1 MIGRSLGHYKI
12 LDQLG
17 AGGMGEVY
25 LAEDKVL
32 KRQVALKVLPARL
45 AGDQQRL
52 ERFRRE
58 AETLAALDHPNIVT
72 IYSVE
77 KAEEVHFLTMQFI
90 QGKPLSEV
98 IPRHGLPL
106 ARYLHLAIPLADAVS
121 NAHERGVVHRDLKPN
136 NIMVTGDERILV
148 LDFGL
153 AKLSHSG
160 SEVVELDA
168 TTDKLTGSSQFL
180 GTLPYMSP
188 EQIRG
193 KEVDHRS
200 DIFSLGVVLYLMAT
214 GEYPFQ
220 SGSKAD
226 LASSILRDTPSSV
239 SEIRGDLPEQLAWT
253 INLCLQ
259 KDPNR
264 RLQSTHDVRN
274 ELQSLEEDVER
285 KASSES
291 QAVPSPRRWW
301 TDWRWVGGIAAVVA
315 ITVLWLVFN
324 TQGQVEPVAVVDTRG
339 RVESVAVL
347 PFANLTGDSNQQ
359 YLGEGISAGLI
370 QRLSEVQ
377 GLSLVSRSET
387 WTPRNLDLSVREL
400 AEKLGVT
407 LVVEGDVQGEAEH
420 LQVNVSVSEPNQG
433 IVLWS
438 QSYEQQPVDL
448 FSLQREIAHQLT
460 GFLTLT
466 LSRSERRRLGK
477 DPASSFTAYRRYL
490 DGTLMLGSSADRAKE
505 LFNEALEEE
514 PDFALAHAGLSQALW
529 KIYHRDPSEQ
539 TLAEAEEEARQAV
552 ALDSELPAA
561 QVALARVQESRWQ
574 SVETVEDVRS
584 LLPAH
589 PRPDDAVRELAFD
602 YEQVGQMGEAEIC
615 YRAATELGSESWFNW
630 NSWGA
635 FLIRFARYD
644 EARNAL
650 DRAIELAPPDVD
662 WPQQNRAAL
671 FLLEGAFEESIAA
684 YEQMWQTSR
693 DADMASNLATAYY
706 FSERQNRLEK
716 AEEYYRTAA
725 ELDPDSAEIQGNL
738 GDVLLK
744 IGHRDQAR
752 AHYRQALTIVE
763 KEIGAIDD
771 FQISNFEQW
780 RPLAVKRAIYT
791 AKSEDC
797 DNALELT
804 AELRADLPET
814 AQNLHDL
821 AYVYALCNDF
831 ELAIEALGKAIADGF
846 SPQLIAQE
854 DEFRALHELPEFQ
867 QLVR

>member
-1 MIGRSLGHYKI
+1 MIGRTLGHYQI

-25 LAEDKVL
+25 LAEDRVL
-32 KRQVALKVLPARL
+32 KRQVALKVLPTRL
-45 AGDQQRL
+45 AGDPQRL

-58 AETLAALDHPNIVT
+58 AEALAALDHPNIVT

-77 KAEEVHFLTMQFI
+77 EADGVHFLTMQYI
-90 QGKPLSEV
+90 QGKPLSEA

-106 ARYLHLAIPLADAVS
+106 ERFLKLAIPLADAVS
-121 NAHERGVVHRDLKPN
+121 SAHERGIVHRDLKPN
-136 NIMVTGDERILV
+136 NIMVTGEERVLV

-153 AKLSHSG
+153 AKLWHSR

-168 TTDKLTGSSQFL
+168 TTDALTSDSQL
-180 GTLPYMSP
+180 VGTLPYMSP

-193 KEVDHRS
+193 EEVDHRS
-200 DIFSLGVVLYLMAT
+200 DIFSLGVVLYQMAT
-214 GEYPFQ
+214 GEYPFD

-259 KDPNR
+259 KDPKR

-285 KASSES
+285 KASSGS
-291 QAVPSPRRWW
+291 QVVPSRRRWRA
-301 TDWRWVGGIAAVVA
+301 DWRWLGGIAAAVA
-315 ITVLWLVFN
+315 IAVLWLVLN
-324 TQGQVEPVAVVDTRG
+324 ARDQVEPVAGFDTQG
-339 RVESVAVL
+339 WVESVAVL
-347 PFANLTGDSNQQ
+347 PFANLTGDSDQQ
-359 YLGEGISAGLI
+359 YLGEGISAGVI

-377 GLSLVSRSET
+377 GLSLVSRSEA
-387 WTPRNLDLSVREL
+387 WAPRNLGLSVREL

-420 LQVNVSVSEPNQG
+420 LQVNVSVSEPDQG

-438 QSYEQQPVDL
+438 QSYEQRPVDL
-448 FSLQREIAHQLT
+448 FSLQREIAQQLT
-460 GFLTLT
+460 DFLTLT
-466 LSRSERRRLGK
+466 LSRSERRRLDK
-477 DPASSFTAYRRYL
+477 DPASSLTAYSRYL
-490 DGTLMLGSSADRAKE
+490 DGALVLGSSADQAKE
-505 LFNEALEEE
+505 RFREALEEE
-514 PDFALAHAGLSQALW
+514 PDFALAYAGLSQALW
-529 KIYHRDPSEQ
+529 RIYHRNPSEQ
-539 TLAEAEEEARQAV
+539 TLTEAEEAARQAV
-552 ALDSELPAA
+552 ALDPELPAA

-574 SVETVEDVRS
+574 SVETIEDVRS
-584 LLPAH
+584 LLPTH

-602 YEQVGQMGEAEIC
+602 FEQVGQMGEAEIC
-615 YRAATELGSESWFNW
+615 FQAATELDSESWFNW

-644 EARNAL
+644 EARAAL
-650 DRAIELAPPDVD
+650 DRAIELAPPDVG
-662 WPQQNRAAL
+662 WPKHNRAAL
-671 FLLEGAFEESIAA
+671 LLLEGEFEESIAA
-684 YEQMWQTSR
+684 YEQMWQTTH

-706 FSERQNRLEK
+706 FSERPNRLEK
-716 AEEYYRTAA
+716 AEEYYRIAA
-725 ELDPDSAEIQGNL
+725 ELDPESAEIQGNL

-744 IGHRDQAR
+744 TEQRDQAR
-752 AHYRQALTIVE
+752 ARYRQALTIVE

-771 FQISNFEQW
+771 FQVSNFEQW

-797 DNALELT
+797 DNALELA
-804 AELRADLPET
+804 AELRDDLPET
-814 AQNLHDL
+814 AQNFHDL
-821 AYVYALCNDF
+821 AYVYALCHDI
-831 ELAIEALGKAIADGF
+831 ELAIDTLGKAIADGF
-846 SPQLIAQE
+846 SPQFIAQE
-854 DEFRALHELPEFQ
+854 DEFQSLHELPEFQ
-867 QLVR
+867 QLVK